1 MCCFTHTLQIKNM
14 KKVKLKFPQIVLEFK
29 YVQQIVLEF
38 KYVEITDTE
47 FDGLP
52 HLNCAEKAQ
61 LIEKHLDE
69 IEQQHIPGELSVA
82 VEHGYAAIISA

>member
-1 MCCFTHTLQIKNM
+1 MTEKLMCCFTHTLQIKNM
-14 KKVKLKFPQIVLEFK
+14 KKVKLKFP
-29 YVQQIVLEF
+29 QIVLEF